1 MMKLDAKQQ
10 KRFEKLA
17 SLLHLTITE
26 ANELCAAANQTWE
39 IIAYDCLSAGCES
52 GNEYAVVMKQDEV
65 IEVVLDANH
74 ITSNNYRL
82 SAPVRILLDS
92 YSATPIIQKL
102 LKEFVFVYKS
112 YGM

>member
-1 MMKLDAKQQ
+1 MMKRDPKHQ

-17 SLLHLTITE
+17 SLLLLTVEE
-26 ANELCAAANQTWE
+26 ADELCRAASSTWE
-39 IIAYDCLSAGCES
+39 YIAYDCLAADPGRD
-52 GNEYAVVMKQDEV
+52 MKADEV

-74 ITSNNYRL
+74 ITSNTRNL
-82 SAPVRILLDS
+82 SPKVRTLLDS
-92 YSATPIIQKL
+92 YTMSPTIQKL